1 MQRVGTVDKCFD
13 IIEAA
18 LASGDDGLGI
28 REIARRLEI
37 NPTTVHNLCWTLC
50 ARGYMRQDP
59 STKRF
64 KLGAGF
70 LPLAQSSQ
78 VWRSLAETVDSLI
91 RRCHEELDESIL
103 LAVMDHTEIST
114 LIYLPS
120 TQALRVHEPR
130 AMGAIAY
137 GTAVGKLLLSSL
149 QDEDLDEYLE
159 QFPPRPFQD
168 GANIEPDDIRKEMK
182 AVQVQK
188 YAVSCDEV
196 AVGIS
201 AVAIPIYGPSGETIA
216 ALGASAPTVRMDKSQ
231 TKHTRNTLLRYGEL
245 VAKTW
250 FSNLQNDST

>member
-18 LASGDDGLGI
+18 LASGDEGLGI
-28 REIARRLEI
+28 REISRRLEI

-59 STKRF
+59 NTKRF

-78 VWRSLAETVDSLI
+78 VWRSLAESVDSLI

-130 AMGAIAY
+130 ALGANAY

-149 QDEDLDEYLE
+149 KDEDLDEYIE

-168 GANIEPDDIRKEMK
+168 GENIEPDDIRKEMK
-182 AVQVQK
+182 AVQLQG

-196 AVGIS
+196 AIGIS
-201 AVAIPIYGPSGETIA
+201 AVAIPISGPSGETIA
-216 ALGASAPTVRMDKSQ
+216 ALGASAPTVRMDKSK
-231 TKHTRNTLLRYGEL
+231 TKLTRNTLIRYGEL
-245 VAKTW
+245 VARTW
-250 FSNLQNDST
+250 FRNWQEK